1 MENEKI
7 AKIDGR
13 SARPSF
19 SEEDLR
25 YLGTEIGMLAG
36 IPVRLLTNG
45 HVDFYYSVIHLPVDP
60 MTLHMEEILSVPGP
74 VGYYTT
80 EDFYYYGIVRFES
93 RRMVIGPT
101 RQVPGTDQNLRR
113 LAFRLGLADRGEIE
127 ELIGG
132 MKSIIRLPIMNLVQM
147 LLPVCFILTGQRLSL
162 MDLTI
167 SGSEQDALSAELKTK
182 EADHFFDNS
191 DETCEP
197 AQKAA
202 NADAP
207 QPEETQ
213 HNSYGQEQLMLRM
226 IRQGDMVSLKAW
238 IDRAPA
244 IRPGSMAPNQ
254 LRQQKNTFVT
264 TATIVSRAAIEGGV
278 PVEEAFQLSDA
289 YIRKAELLPDP
300 DRIMNLQYHMVLDF
314 CDRVRILQGGGHPS
328 PLVLKVHAYIL
339 QHLSEPVTTE
349 DIADALFMSRSYVS
363 RCFRKEAGV
372 TLQQYIRDKKIE
384 EAKRL
389 LLYTDKPVTSIS
401 VYLGYSSPGHFS
413 RVFRESTG
421 KTPMEYREDR
431 SMRTANE

>member
-80 EDFYYYGIVRFES
+80 EDFYYYGIVRS
-93 RRMVIGPT
+93 GNRRMVIGPT
-101 RQVPGTDQNLRR
+101 RQVPDTDQNLRR
-113 LAFRLGLADRGEIE
+113 LAFRLGLSDRNEIE

-132 MKSIIRLPIMNLVQM
+132 MKSIIRLPVMNLVQM
-147 LLPVCFILTGQRLSL
+147 LLPVCFILTGQKLSL
-162 MDLTI
+162 RDLTI

-182 EADHFFDNS
+182 ETDRFFDNS

-213 HNSYGQEQLMLRM
+213 HNSYGQARG
-226 IRQGDMVSLKAW
+226 IW
-238 IDRAPA
+238 
-244 IRPGSMAPNQ
+244 
-254 LRQQKNTFVT
+254 
-264 TATIVSRAAIEGGV
+264 
-278 PVEEAFQLSDA
+278 
-289 YIRKAELLPDP
+289 
-300 DRIMNLQYHMVLDF
+300 
-314 CDRVRILQGGGHPS
+314 
-328 PLVLKVHAYIL
+328 
-339 QHLSEPVTTE
+339 
-349 DIADALFMSRSYVS
+349 SRS
-363 RCFRKEAGV
+363 RHG
-372 TLQQYIRDKKIE
+372 
-384 EAKRL
+384 
-389 LLYTDKPVTSIS
+389 
-401 VYLGYSSPGHFS
+401 
-413 RVFRESTG
+413 
-421 KTPMEYREDR
+421 
-431 SMRTANE
+431 

>member
-1 MENEKI
+1 
-7 AKIDGR
+7 
-13 SARPSF
+13 
-19 SEEDLR
+19 
-25 YLGTEIGMLAG
+25 
-36 IPVRLLTNG
+36 
-45 HVDFYYSVIHLPVDP
+45 
-60 MTLHMEEILSVPGP
+60 
-74 VGYYTT
+74 
-80 EDFYYYGIVRFES
+80 
-93 RRMVIGPT
+93 
-101 RQVPGTDQNLRR
+101 
-113 LAFRLGLADRGEIE
+113 
-127 ELIGG
+127 
-132 MKSIIRLPIMNLVQM
+132 
-147 LLPVCFILTGQRLSL
+147 
-162 MDLTI
+162 
-167 SGSEQDALSAELKTK
+167 
-182 EADHFFDNS
+182 
-191 DETCEP
+191 
-197 AQKAA
+197 
-202 NADAP
+202 
-207 QPEETQ
+207 
-213 HNSYGQEQLMLRM
+213 MLRM
-226 IRQGDMVSLKAW
+226 IRQGDMVSLRAW
-238 IDRAPA
+238 MDRAPA

-314 CDRVRILQGGGHPS
+314 CDRVRILQGGGQPT

-421 KTPMEYREDR
+421 KTPVEYREDR
-431 SMRTANE
+431 SAHCK

>member
-80 EDFYYYGIVRFES
+80 EDFYY
-93 RRMVIGPT
+93 T
-101 RQVPGTDQNLRR
+101 RQVPDTDQDLRR
-113 LAFRLGLADRGEIE
+113 LAFRLGLSDRNEIE

-147 LLPVCFILTGQRLSL
+147 LLPVCFILTGQKLSL
-162 MDLTI
+162 RDLTI
-167 SGSEQDALSAELKTK
+167 SGSEQGSIATELKTE
-182 EADHFFDNS
+182 EADRFFDNS

-421 KTPMEYREDR
+421 KTPVEYREDR
-431 SMRTANE
+431 SAHCK

>member
-1 MENEKI
+1 MC
-7 AKIDGR
+7 
-13 SARPSF
+13 SS
-19 SEEDLR
+19 DL
-25 YLGTEIGMLAG
+25 
-36 IPVRLLTNG
+36 
-45 HVDFYYSVIHLPVDP
+45 
-60 MTLHMEEILSVPGP
+60 
-74 VGYYTT
+74 
-80 EDFYYYGIVRFES
+80 
-93 RRMVIGPT
+93 
-101 RQVPGTDQNLRR
+101 
-113 LAFRLGLADRGEIE
+113 
-127 ELIGG
+127 
-132 MKSIIRLPIMNLVQM
+132 
-147 LLPVCFILTGQRLSL
+147 CFILTGQKLSL
-162 MDLTI
+162 RDLTI
-167 SGSEQDALSAELKTK
+167 SGSEQGSIATELKTE
-182 EADHFFDNS
+182 EADRFFDSS

-197 AQKAA
+197 AQMAA